1 MFPTTG
7 RAEIKVR
14 APKPVNIPS
23 ENKEKEPVEADL
35 RSDTATSPTKS
46 ICPKRCNVWDFRF
59 QQNGDWWDFI
69 SQHREEKELCG
80 ERYNNDL
87 FLQGLTKK
95 WKKKKEDEAR
105 YDRWYEEK
113 CKREEELW
121 KERERLEK
129 EGKWKELAILDGY
142 DLRMFDEMAD
152 DLEWESQQ
160 RHRIAGGWTTARE
173 QGINYGKL
181 HSSKSLL
188 DEYHYWSW

>member
-1 MFPTTG
+1 MFPTTC

-46 ICPKRCNVWDFRF
+46 ICPKWCNVWDFRF
-59 QQNGDWWDFI
+59 QQNGDWWKFI
-69 SQHREEKELCG
+69 SHHREEKELS
-80 ERYNNDL
+80 
-87 FLQGLTKK
+87 
-95 WKKKKEDEAR
+95 
-105 YDRWYEEK
+105 
-113 CKREEELW
+113 REEELW

-152 DLEWESQQ
+152 NLEWESQQ
-160 RHRIAGGWTTARE
+160 RHRIAGGWTTARD
-173 QGINYGKL
+173 QGINYGQL

>member
-7 RAEIKVR
+7 RAEIKVC

-46 ICPKRCNVWDFRF
+46 ICTKRCTIWDFRF
-59 QQNGDWWDFI
+59 QQNDDLWDFI
-69 SQHREEKELCG
+69 SQNREE
-80 ERYNNDL
+80 
-87 FLQGLTKK
+87 
-95 WKKKKEDEAR
+95 
-105 YDRWYEEK
+105 
-113 CKREEELW
+113 

-160 RHRIAGGWTTARE
+160 RDRIAGGWTTARE
-173 QGINYGKL
+173 QGINYGQL

-188 DEYHYWSW
+188 DEYHYWEW